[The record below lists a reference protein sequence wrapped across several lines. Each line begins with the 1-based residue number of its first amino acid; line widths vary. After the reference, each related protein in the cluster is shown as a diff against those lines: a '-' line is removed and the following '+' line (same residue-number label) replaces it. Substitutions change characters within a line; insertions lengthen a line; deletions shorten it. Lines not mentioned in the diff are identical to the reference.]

1 MRSLLFVP
9 ADSARKLD
17 KAMSSGADALIIDLE
32 DSIALDGKAR
42 ARESAAAFLKDAM
55 ANAQRP
61 VLMVRVNG
69 LQTGLTDADL
79 DCVAP
84 AKPDAIMLPKAEG
97 GSAVVHAD
105 AKLAVREAQNDL
117 PEGHIKILPIATET
131 AAALFMVGTFA
142 GVSSRLIGMTWGA
155 EDLSAELGARANR
168 DAQGRFLDPYRLARS
183 LCLAGAAAAA
193 VPAIDTVFVDF
204 RNDAG
209 FRRECEEACR
219 DGFVGKMAIHPAQ
232 VPIINEVFTPS
243 AEAIAHAQSVIAAF
257 AAAPGAGVVGIGGV
271 MYDRPHLARA
281 KQLLARAPSSPDKK
295 LTEGGQRRVAP
306 CPRHCA
312 PWTAWASLRSAHPTH
327 GWNASRMPLS
337 DRKRV
342 RREIRASPRVICP
355 RTFRAARR
363 DRSTSVVRYG
373 RRRRPVRL

>member
-9 ADSARKLD
+9 ADSAHKFD

-42 ARESAAAFLKDAM
+42 ARGSAAAFLKEAM
-55 ANAQRP
+55 VRTARP
-61 VLMVRVNG
+61 HLMVRVNG

-97 GSAVVHAD
+97 GAALVHAD

-117 PEGHIKILPIATET
+117 PDGHIKILPIATET

-271 MYDRPHLARA
+271 MYDRPHLVRA
-281 KQLLARAPSSPDKK
+281 KQLLARVPSPAADKK
-295 LTEGGQRRVAP
+295 R
-306 CPRHCA
+306 
-312 PWTAWASLRSAHPTH
+312 
-327 GWNASRMPLS
+327 
-337 DRKRV
+337 
-342 RREIRASPRVICP
+342 
-355 RTFRAARR
+355 
-363 DRSTSVVRYG
+363 
-373 RRRRPVRL
+373 